1 MGRGHHAPP
10 SGTRRS
16 HQELLYDPDVA
27 TPSHAERARTLV
39 ADQATGTLCTLTVE
53 PEGFPYGSFV
63 TFALDAGSPVFL
75 VSLLA
80 EHTKNLLREPRCSLM
95 VSEPGEG
102 DPLARGRV
110 TMVGRCEQLA
120 EGDASASAREAYL
133 ARHPNASYY
142 VDFQDFSFWKLT
154 VASLRY
160 IGGYGRMSWI
170 AQTDWSAASPDPIA
184 KAAAPIIAHMNDD
197 HADTMVLYCKA
208 FSKASDTSAA
218 QMTGI
223 DRYGFEMSATT
234 GEGPRPIRLAFDAPI
249 TRPDEARG
257 ALVALAKSART
268 TLDLPAAKGGRH

>member
-10 SGTRRS
+10 SGSRRRR
-16 HQELLYDPDVA
+16 QELLYDPEVA

-39 ADQATGTLCTLTVE
+39 AAQGTGTLCTLTVE

-63 TFALDAGSPVFL
+63 TFALDEGSPVFL
-75 VSLLA
+75 VSRLA

-110 TMVGRCEQLA
+110 TMVGRCEELA
-120 EGDASASAREAYL
+120 EGEASASARESYL

-142 VDFQDFSFWKLT
+142 VDFKDFSFWRLT
-154 VASLRY
+154 VTSLRY
-160 IGGYGRMSWI
+160 IGGYGRMSWVE
-170 AQTDWSAASPDPIA
+170 QEDWSGATPDPIA
-184 KAAAPIIAHMNDD
+184 NAAAPIIAHMNDD

-218 QMTGI
+218 QMTGV

-234 GEGPRPIRLAFDAPI
+234 AEGPRPIRLAFPAPI
-249 TRPDEARG
+249 TRPDEVRS
-257 ALVALAKSART
+257 ALVQLAKAART
-268 TLDLPAAKGGRH
+268 TLGMPAKGGQH